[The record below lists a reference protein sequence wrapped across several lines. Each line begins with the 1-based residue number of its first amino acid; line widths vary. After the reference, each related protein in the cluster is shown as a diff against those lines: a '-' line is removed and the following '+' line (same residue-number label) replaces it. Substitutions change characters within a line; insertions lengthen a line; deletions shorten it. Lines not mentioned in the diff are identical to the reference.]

1 MLPSRDSSK
10 SRYRAYREKAKSKA
24 AERLDP
30 QVEAQM
36 DRLRNKPTN
45 RDRGF
50 FTLLGLFWQRT
61 SRHRPAIIFA
71 LCTLTLTT
79 MVGLA
84 VPASTKIALDY
95 ILTDNPGPTGIPENV
110 REAFRISERAI
121 AERTP
126 LLWMLSGIVI
136 AISAFGVL
144 LGTLGRWQ
152 MTRVTKRLQVQFRRE
167 AFLHAIRLPLH
178 RVHHYKTGGM
188 SSLLREDAGASAE
201 LGFNILYNPWR
212 AIVQLTGTLII
223 LAFTDL
229 RMLVGGLLLV
239 PIVWVTHKTWIARI
253 RPLYRDAKA
262 ARQTIDASVTES
274 FAGIRVV
281 RGFGRAHSEAGR
293 FVTGQH
299 YMTRIEILTW
309 WWSRI
314 VEIAWHILIP
324 LASAAVLI
332 YGGTQVLNKNL
343 TIGDLMMFS
352 TYLLMLLGPLETLTS
367 TATTVQTNLAAFDR
381 ILSLLEEPE
390 EFATTTDRT
399 RPLRMLSP
407 AKVRAEVQIENL
419 SFAYPR
425 SAHTGRDAGA
435 LKPLPEGGVGVGG
448 SPASAAANPN
458 PEATASPNIRR
469 EDVDAPTLVLHD
481 LTLHIKAGETI
492 ALVGPSGAGKTTL
505 CNLIA
510 RFYDPTRGRILLDG
524 TDLRDIDIASYRR
537 ILGIVEQDV
546 FLFDGSVAENIAYA
560 NRNATP
566 ERIQAAA
573 QAAHAHEFIAGLE
586 RGYATLIGERG
597 VRLSGGQKQR
607 LAIAR
612 AILADPRILILD
624 EATSNLDS
632 ESEQLIQRSLTQ
644 LMRERT
650 SIVIAH
656 RLSTIRNADRIVVLD
671 KGRIIEVGPH
681 EELIKKGGLY
691 AHLLHLQV
699 QGAEQL
705 TA

>member
-1 MLPSRDSSK
+1 
-10 SRYRAYREKAKSKA
+10 
-24 AERLDP
+24 
-30 QVEAQM
+30 
-36 DRLRNKPTN
+36 
-45 RDRGF
+45 
-50 FTLLGLFWQRT
+50 
-61 SRHRPAIIFA
+61 
-71 LCTLTLTT
+71 
-79 MVGLA
+79 
-84 VPASTKIALDY
+84 
-95 ILTDNPGPTGIPENV
+95 
-110 REAFRISERAI
+110 
-121 AERTP
+121 
-126 LLWMLSGIVI
+126 
-136 AISAFGVL
+136 
-144 LGTLGRWQ
+144 
-152 MTRVTKRLQVQFRRE
+152 
-167 AFLHAIRLPLH
+167 
-178 RVHHYKTGGM
+178 
-188 SSLLREDAGASAE
+188 
-201 LGFNILYNPWR
+201 
-212 AIVQLTGTLII
+212 
-223 LAFTDL
+223 
-229 RMLVGGLLLV
+229 MLVGGLLLV

-448 SPASAAANPN
+448 SPASAANPN
-458 PEATASPNIRR
+458 PQATASLNIRR

-560 NRNATP
+560 NRDATP